1 MNKMRKYRSA
11 AAVMLSVMSCYKDLS
26 TEATVTLPEIAIN
39 SEYDVINI
47 SYGEELV
54 LEPNVTVGGAA
65 SDNLEYQWLI
75 ALKPQ
80 NAPTLEIGD
89 SHKLSY
95 IVGNTPSS
103 IPYCLLLKVNDPET
117 GVALAKT
124 WDVYVGNP
132 LGEGLIV
139 AHTRDRGATSEID
152 LVSAKAVTY
161 GYSASAPSYKRNLY
175 SSYNDGQSIS
185 GRVTSVAPFIG
196 TDMAVYNTTRL
207 MLGTEQHLLCLDYLT
222 LELEKQDSELF
233 NLIETDSYG
242 VDGLFN
248 FARYCAGTI
257 IEGKLYGCMCHID
270 RKYSNT
276 AYSTDIIT
284 PKNFAYLKSG
294 AGFSILYDNAAGKFM
309 FLNSNLL
316 MSTSFV
322 ELPVTVSFPLA
333 GGTPLACGPVKG
345 DKLGFVIKDING
357 RIHACVIDTDG
368 ASATA
373 DEYDLTDAADIG
385 NAIDFAFCDNAGFFY
400 YTTPDAI
407 HYVRMSGTNAVEGTV
422 TWKPANSA
430 EKITGIRQ
438 YSQAW
443 YGTQQLYSYDFT
455 LPYHRLQLVITT
467 YDAATGEG
475 KIYMRSYNVST
486 GLFLMASNEVYSG
499 FGEITAVA
507 PIFK

>member
-1 MNKMRKYRSA
+1 MNKMKKYISA
-11 AAVMLSVMSCYKDLS
+11 AAVLLSAMSCYKDLS
-26 TEATVTLPEIAIN
+26 TEATVTLPEIVIS

-54 LEPNVTVGGAA
+54 LEPEVTLGGQAL
-65 SDNLEYQWLI
+65 DGLEYQWLI
-75 ALKPQ
+75 ALKP
-80 NAPTLEIGD
+80 NNPPTLEIGD
-89 SHKLSY
+89 AHKLSY

-103 IPYCLLLKVNDPET
+103 IPYCLLLKVNDPVT

-124 WDVYVGNP
+124 WDIYVGNP

-161 GYSASAPSYKRNLY
+161 GYSASAPVYKRNLY
-175 SSYNDGQSIS
+175 SSYNAGQNIS

-207 MLGTEQHLLCLDYLT
+207 MIGTEQHLLCLDYLT

-233 NLIETDSYG
+233 NLIDTDSYR

-248 FARYCAGTI
+248 FANYCAGTI
-257 IEGKLYGCMCHID
+257 IGGKLYGCMCHID

-276 AYSTDIIT
+276 PYATDIIT
-284 PKNFAYLKSG
+284 PKNFAYMKNG
-294 AGFSILYDNAAGKFM
+294 AGFAVLYDNVAGRFM
-309 FLNSNLL
+309 FINGNLL
-316 MSTSFV
+316 MSASFS
-322 ELPVTVSFPLA
+322 EIPVAVSFPLA
-333 GGTPLACGPVKG
+333 GGTPLACGAVKG
-345 DKLGFVIKDING
+345 NRLGFAIKDVNG
-357 RIHACVIDTDG
+357 RTHVCVIDTDG
-368 ASATA
+368 ASTSAV
-373 DEYDLTDAADIG
+373 EYDLTDAADIDK
-385 NAIDFAFCDNAGFFY
+385 AVDFAFCDNADFFY
-400 YTTPDAI
+400 YATPDAI
-407 HYVRMSGTNAVEGTV
+407 HYVRMFGSSAVDGTV
-422 TWKPANSA
+422 SWKPAGSS
-430 EKITGIRQ
+430 EKITGVSQ
-438 YSQAW
+438 YTQAW

-455 LPYHRLQLVITT
+455 LPYHRLQVMITT

-475 KIYMRSYNVST
+475 KIYMRSYNIST